1 MLIQPSDTAEALAM
15 AQAGLSFLAD
25 CDAAELATA
34 AQEQALI
41 AREHAEA
48 RLTVARAR
56 ILSAFTVSHGYEA
69 DGQFGPRPWLRAFT
83 RVTKSAALGAMT
95 WTRRLDA
102 HPAVAAAMVD
112 GQLSASWARE
122 ICAWTDRL
130 PDRLAADA
138 DRILLAAAAGGA
150 DLP

>member
-25 CDAAELATA
+25 CDAPELPTA
-34 AQEQALI
+34 DQGQTLI
-41 AREHAEA
+41 GPEHAEA

-130 PDRLAADA
+130 PDRLGG
-138 DRILLAAAAGGA
+138 RRGPGLLGGGGRGA
-150 DLP
+150 P